1 MGAGTAARD
10 GAPGGTPQ
18 TGCGMAKRTDLTTH
32 AYRKQRADLLAE
44 PDVCHLCGHAGADV
58 MAAHP
63 NPLDHMV

>member
-1 MGAGTAARD
+1 
-10 GAPGGTPQ
+10 
-18 TGCGMAKRTDLTTH
+18 MAKRTDLTTW
-32 AYRKQRADLLAE
+32 YRNQRVGLLAE